1 MKAVCILFAA
11 LLVVLADPASAPLFA
26 ADLPVGTP
34 SSGPSPASPDAV
46 DAACVAWTDGC
57 RTCKRTGADIVCSN
71 IGIACQPGQDR
82 CTARQSDKK
91 SP

>member
-1 MKAVCILFAA
+1 MKAVRILFAA
-11 LLVVLADPASAPLFA
+11 FLVVLADPASAPRFA
-26 ADLPVGTP
+26 ADLPAGTP
-34 SSGPSPASPDAV
+34 SSGVPSAGRDDV
-46 DAACVAWTDGC
+46 DAACMAWTDGC
-57 RTCKRTGADIVCSN
+57 RTCMRTGADVVCSN